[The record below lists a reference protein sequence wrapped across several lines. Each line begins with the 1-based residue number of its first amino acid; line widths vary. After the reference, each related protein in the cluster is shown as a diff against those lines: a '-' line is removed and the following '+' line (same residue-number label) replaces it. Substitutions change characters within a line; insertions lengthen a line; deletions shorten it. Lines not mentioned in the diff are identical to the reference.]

1 MFPGPLW
8 ELPLPVGPI
17 HLSVA
22 IAAAHATITIIAIT
36 NVIIAPLLLKI
47 LSMVLPAVSH
57 ATKNM
62 ILIVCIFCPFYD

>member
-1 MFPGPLW
+1 MFWPLW

-36 NVIIAPLLLKI
+36 NTIIAPLLLKM
-47 LSMVLPAVSH
+47 LSMDAPAISH
-57 ATKNM
+57 AAKNALFN
-62 ILIVCIFCPFYD
+62 ISSS